1 MANEGYTGDMA
12 THPLRPS
19 ELRNYTADDA
29 IVAFDTE
36 GSGLHPDDGARVSTV
51 SVAFRHNG
59 ELVSAAFPFDQGQ
72 IVGKP
77 GIQQRSLFDDEVA
90 AVNLSDDEWYVL
102 LEWLQEHKLIAHNF
116 KYDCLMM
123 EAGTRLNPGA
133 DLLPSMYWDTMIGQW
148 VLEPQE
154 SKGLDNTAQRLWGPE
169 AVQGQRAMDTYLKR
183 HPKHRSR
190 RDLVPWE
197 DLRPY
202 ATEDAE
208 LCLRLYE
215 YQQEFLEEQPFHRT
229 FVDRE
234 MAVCRMLI
242 GMEYR
247 GIGYDQRGSAKASA
261 ACQAAAQALTSKLPF
276 RPTAAQASAFF
287 FGKNGAIPH
296 CVSPKTGKPSVG
308 ECCVRELISQGVPY
322 AAEWA
327 KIQKITSA
335 DAKWYT
341 SFAEKVGD
349 DGRLRTTF
357 QQSGTV
363 TMRFSSQRV
372 NLQALPHDYRHD
384 IPEME
389 GIPSPR
395 SLFHAEPG
403 KVLYEM
409 DLAQAELRVATVKA
423 GCSAMRELIE
433 SDEHDAHTETAKS
446 LFGVAEGD
454 PEFFEYRQVA
464 KRCNFALL
472 YSVGADTFNRDV
484 EKNTGVKLGR
494 GGAADLIE
502 RWRSLYP
509 EFPQVNRRAETL
521 ARRRGF
527 VKLAGGRK
535 RWFGPHEEMHKAFN
549 AVIQG
554 SIAEFMKLFML
565 EIDSLFPNTLL
576 LQVHDSIVVEV
587 QEDIATGVVGQMCDI
602 GSEMATELFKIT
614 MEMEHKRW

>member
-1 MANEGYTGDMA
+1 MAI
-12 THPLRPS
+12 HPLRPS
-19 ELRNYTADDA
+19 ELREYAVDDDV
-29 IVAFDTE
+29 VAFDTE

-59 ELVSAAFPFDQGQ
+59 EIVSAAFPFDQGQ
-72 IVGKP
+72 VVGKP
-77 GIQQRSLFDDEVA
+77 GIEQRSLFDDEINA
-90 AVNLSDDEWYVL
+90 INLPDEEWFIL
-102 LEWLQEHKLIAHNF
+102 LDWLSEFGLVAHNF

-123 EAGTRLNPGA
+123 EAGTRVQPGG
-133 DLLPSMYWDTMIGQW
+133 DLLPAMHWDTMIAQW
-148 VLEPQE
+148 VIDPLE
-154 SKGLDNTAQRLWGPE
+154 SKGLDNTAQRLWGPD
-169 AVQGQRAMDTYLKR
+169 AVLGQRAMETYLKR
-183 HPKHRSR
+183 HPKHKSR

-215 YQQEFLEEQPFHRT
+215 YQQERLLEEPFHRPH
-229 FVDRE
+229 VQRE
-234 MAVCRMLI
+234 MGVCRMLV

-247 GIGYDQRGSAKASA
+247 GIGYDKRGSLKASA
-261 ACQAAAQALTSKLPF
+261 ACQSAAQALIRTLPF
-276 RPTAAQASAFF
+276 RPTAHQASAFF

-308 ECCVRELISQGVPY
+308 ECCIRELMSQGVPF
-322 AAEWA
+322 AAEWSKVQ
-327 KIQKITSA
+327 KIQSA
-335 DAKWYT
+335 DSKWYT

-349 DGRLRTTF
+349 DGRLRTSF

-363 TMRFSSQRV
+363 TMRWSSQRV

-389 GIPSPR
+389 GIASPR
-395 SLFHAEPG
+395 SLFRPAAHH
-403 KVLYEM
+403 VLYEM
-409 DLAQAELRVATVKA
+409 DLSQAELRVATVKA
-423 GCSAMRELIE
+423 KCESMRELIE

-446 LFGVAEGD
+446 LFGVHEGD

-484 EKNTGVKLGR
+484 EKNTGMKLGR
-494 GGAADLIE
+494 GGAADLID

-521 ARRRGF
+521 ARKRGF
-527 VKLAGGRK
+527 VRLAGGRM

-565 EIDSLFPNTLL
+565 EIDHLFPNTLL

-587 QEDIATGVVGQMCDI
+587 HEEIAEGVVGQMCDL
-602 GSEMATELFKIT
+602 GSEMATELFNIK
-614 MEMEHKRW
+614 MEMESKAWK